1 MLHGLVCSK
10 ESVTGL
16 FMKLVFFVTLIEE
29 FFLLQLQSIFLRL
42 MPCFI
47 IQMFPIDPNGS
58 QNQTNIDGQR
68 NCILIAASNPHP
80 LPTPVYRPQTQNL
93 EQTENIDAQN
103 ESRLSDAE
111 TVAKSFPQVH

>member
-1 MLHGLVCSK
+1 
-10 ESVTGL
+10 
-16 FMKLVFFVTLIEE
+16 
-29 FFLLQLQSIFLRL
+29 
-42 MPCFI
+42 MPYCI

-58 QNQTNIDGQR
+58 QTQSNIDEQR

-80 LPTPVYRPQTQNL
+80 LPTPVYRPQIQNL

-111 TVAKSFPQVH
+111 TVAKSFPQVLILFSYPIYWCSLF

>member
-1 MLHGLVCSK
+1 MTSLDSRLVYFVSLTREKRFLKLFLGLVPFC
-10 ESVTGL
+10 V
-16 FMKLVFFVTLIEE
+16 
-29 FFLLQLQSIFLRL
+29 
-42 MPCFI
+42 
-47 IQMFPIDPNGS
+47 IQMFPIAPNG
-58 QNQTNIDGQR
+58 NQTQPNIDGQR

-80 LPTPVYRPQTQNL
+80 LPTPVYRPQIQNL